1 MVVVEVLVVVV
12 RGSVDLML
20 GLWWYCSGS
29 DVGFMSVFIS
39 HGLA

>member
-12 RGSVDLML
+12 VRGSVDLMF
-20 GLWWYCSGS
+20 GLWYCSGR